1 LRSTRIDPVAA
12 ESRVKSML
20 AAEPAAHVLNFTLG
34 NQFAQQ
40 GRWAEAQQQY
50 FKAFTADPE
59 NADFAYNLAVSL
71 DHLHQKPQAIEFYR
85 RSLALADRRTAT
97 FDRALAAARA
107 RDLQQR

>member
-1 LRSTRIDPVAA
+1 
-12 ESRVKSML
+12 
-20 AAEPAAHVLNFTLG
+20 
-34 NQFAQQ
+34 
-40 GRWAEAQQQY
+40 
-50 FKAFTADPE
+50 
-59 NADFAYNLAVSL
+59 VSL